1 MLTIRP
7 AAGSDR
13 AFWFSLD
20 AHLPEAMFAR
30 KVREGEA
37 LVDEEDGRPV
47 AILRW
52 SFFWDEIPFCNLLYV
67 VRDRQ
72 RRGIGRT
79 LLTAWEDQM
88 RAAGY
93 DRVLVSTQAN
103 EEGQHFYRKL
113 GYRDCGALLLTPGDP
128 TELFFVKEL
137 DSQNSE
143 VRP

>member
-7 AAGSDR
+7 AAESDR
-13 AFWFSLD
+13 AFWRTLD
-20 AHLPEAMFAR
+20 HVPEAVFLR
-30 KVREGEA
+30 KIREGEA
-37 LVDEEDGRPV
+37 LTAEEDGRPV

-52 SFFWDEIPFCNLLYV
+52 NFFWDEIPFCNLLYV

-72 RRGIGRT
+72 RCGIGRA
-79 LLTAWEDQM
+79 LMTAWERGM
-88 RAAGY
+88 RTAGY
-93 DRVLVSTQAN
+93 DRVLVSTQAD
-103 EEGQHFYRKL
+103 EEGQHFYRRL
-113 GYRDCGALLLTPGDP
+113 GYRDCGALMLTLGDP

>member
-7 AAGSDR
+7 AAESDR
-13 AFWFSLD
+13 VLWRTLD
-20 AHLPEAMFAR
+20 HVPEAVFLR
-30 KVREGEA
+30 KIREGEA
-37 LVDEEDGRPV
+37 LTAEEDGRPV

-52 SFFWDEIPFCNLLYV
+52 NFFWDEIPFCNLLYV

-72 RRGIGRT
+72 RCGIGRA
-79 LLTAWEDQM
+79 LMTAWERGM

-93 DRVLVSTQAN
+93 DRVLVSTQAD

-113 GYRDCGALLLTPGDP
+113 GYRDCGALMLTPSDP